1 MEALHNKLIA
11 YRPEIDG
18 LRAVAVLP
26 VVIFHAFPGRLPGGF
41 VGVDVFFV
49 ISGYLITKIIY
60 KEVRAGR
67 FSIIR
72 FYSRRARR
80 IFPALILVIL
90 GCLLAGWYLLLPT
103 EFRSLG
109 KHTFFGSFFSQNIN
123 LLLEAGYF
131 DSSSKEKVHLHLW
144 SLAVEEQFYLIWPV
158 AILLLFSVSRT
169 LGGIIAIATLSLAAS
184 VIASYDKPVFAF
196 YLPFTRFW
204 ELGLGGLAAYFEV
217 EGRLKTASS
226 TALPAAG
233 ILLIV
238 LSFFFIN
245 ENQRFPGW
253 IAAFPVIGTLLVIV
267 GSSESWISRHLLS
280 NKIAVFIGL
289 ISYPLYLWHWP
300 VLVFLFIYA
309 GGWAPREYRLAAV
322 VVSFILATVTY
333 LYVERP
339 LRLSRQKLTPA
350 ALTLVLFAT
359 GFFGVAVFATDGF
372 SARTRFEQY
381 DDAALKQVGVW
392 NYWQNSICEARYPFE
407 HKEGRWWFCIQNKD
421 ERPTL
426 LLLGNSHVNDLYPG
440 LVKSD
445 AFRHH
450 TVLSI
455 GTCSPEAD
463 PVLVTDGDKN
473 NPCFGERR
481 FQQYEFINQVISKER
496 PDFVIMMSK
505 WPSNSRLAPGAQDD
519 FVRRIGKRISQL
531 EELGSKVI
539 LVLPRPKLHNN
550 IKNCYSRP
558 FRPATSDCK
567 VSEAEARSEFSGIS
581 SRLTALADSHPDLG
595 IFDPFPIFCKDGVC
609 EFRNENGPLLRDEI
623 VEHLSMLGSDVFSQY
638 LAAWARENMP
648 LILARPQIPADY
660 SLPVKSMAESPTLP
674 TVSQIDKKL

>member
-18 LRAVAVLP
+18 LRAIAVLP

-90 GCLLAGWYLLLPT
+90 GCLVAGWYLLLPT

-169 LGGIIAIATLSLAAS
+169 LGGIIAIVALSLAAS

-217 EGRLKTASS
+217 EGKLKTTSS
-226 TALPAAG
+226 TILPAAG

-253 IAAFPVIGTLLVIV
+253 IAAFPVIGTVLVIA
-267 GSSESWISRHLLS
+267 GSSESWISKHLLS
-280 NKIAVFIGL
+280 NRIAVFIGL

-322 VVSFILATVTY
+322 VVSFILATLTY

-339 LRLSRQKLTPA
+339 LRFSKQKLDTRCVDA
-350 ALTLVLFAT
+350 R
-359 GFFGVAVFATDGF
+359 AVC
-372 SARTRFEQY
+372 
-381 DDAALKQVGVW
+381 
-392 NYWQNSICEARYPFE
+392 YW
-407 HKEGRWWFCIQNKD
+407 
-421 ERPTL
+421 
-426 LLLGNSHVNDLYPG
+426 
-440 LVKSD
+440 
-445 AFRHH
+445 
-450 TVLSI
+450 
-455 GTCSPEAD
+455 
-463 PVLVTDGDKN
+463 
-473 NPCFGERR
+473 
-481 FQQYEFINQVISKER
+481 
-496 PDFVIMMSK
+496 
-505 WPSNSRLAPGAQDD
+505 
-519 FVRRIGKRISQL
+519 
-531 EELGSKVI
+531 
-539 LVLPRPKLHNN
+539 
-550 IKNCYSRP
+550 P
-558 FRPATSDCK
+558 FRRCCIRDRWLLCTGK
-567 VSEAEARSEFSGIS
+567 VRAVR
-581 SRLTALADSHPDLG
+581 
-595 IFDPFPIFCKDGVC
+595 
-609 EFRNENGPLLRDEI
+609 
-623 VEHLSMLGSDVFSQY
+623 
-638 LAAWARENMP
+638 
-648 LILARPQIPADY
+648 
-660 SLPVKSMAESPTLP
+660 
-674 TVSQIDKKL
+674 